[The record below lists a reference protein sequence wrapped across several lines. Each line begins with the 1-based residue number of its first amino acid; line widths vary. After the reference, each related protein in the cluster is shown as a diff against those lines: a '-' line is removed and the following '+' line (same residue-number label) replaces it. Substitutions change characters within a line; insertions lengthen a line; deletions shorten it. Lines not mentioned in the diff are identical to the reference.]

1 MERTEMIHEE
11 LTKQTSLLEKIS
23 EHLQARPITK
33 DSRVDFILS
42 SLEAIEVFIA
52 NNTAPTNPPLTKEE
66 IDRIML
72 INRKFRQAV
81 REYFT
86 QPQNESK

>member
-1 MERTEMIHEE
+1 MIHEE
-11 LTKQTSLLEKIS
+11 LIKQTSLLENIS

-42 SLEAIEVFIA
+42 SLEEIEVFIA
-52 NNTAPTNPPLTKEE
+52 NNTAPTSPSLAKEE
-66 IDRIML
+66 IDRITVL
-72 INRKFRQAV
+72 NRKFRQAV

-86 QPQNESK
+86 QTQKQGE